1 MVRVVKDLSYR
12 KNKNTVF
19 LFGKQSFL
27 KDHFQKTS
35 ALSAFIMYLN
45 DRVMLLKSVTLF
57 SMGIA

>member
-1 MVRVVKDLSYR
+1 MVAAVKDLTG
-12 KNKNTVF
+12 KIKTVF

-27 KDHFQKTS
+27 KDHFQKAS

-45 DRVMLLKSVTLF
+45 DCVMLLKSVTLF